1 MSLENRGC
9 AHRDCNINVKFNHK
23 IAVVFHKRKN
33 YDSHLI
39 MQEPGKFNLK
49 VNVIRNGLEMYM
61 SFSISNKL
69 NFIDSFQSLS
79 FSLDS
84 LVKIF

>member
-1 MSLENRGC
+1 MLSLITKLLLYSTN
-9 AHRDCNINVKFNHK
+9 K
-23 IAVVFHKRKN
+23 KN